1 LTNVASTEVAAVK
14 ETLPQEGLKRPASE
28 AKEMLTEPLLLIC
41 TEEGTARV
49 TARVAGLVAVESAS
63 APFTWTLAV
72 DKKAGIVVPVGKFRM
87 MTETPGRNRP
97 SAPTAKVTL

>member
-1 LTNVASTEVAAVK
+1 MTKVASTEVAPVK

-28 AKEMLTEPLLLIC
+28 ANWMLTEPLLLIW
-41 TEEGTARV
+41 TEEGTVRV

-63 APFTWTLAV
+63 APFTLTLVV
-72 DKKAGIVVPVGKFRM
+72 DKKAGTVVPVGKFRM
-87 MTETPGRNRP
+87 RTETPGRSLP